1 MNPITNRE
9 DLIQRMT
16 TLFSAINV
24 PGLRGQIRDLS
35 YEAGTVTLDLQVDA
49 SLANQLGFVQ
59 GGIVATM
66 LDGCIGVA
74 GAVKSGGLL
83 AMPLAEMKTSFVRP
97 ILPGAV
103 VGKGETIRLGKKI
116 AFIEATLLD
125 ENGKLLARASAT
137 ASPTPFPDVSL

>member
-1 MNPITNRE
+1 
-9 DLIQRMT
+9 MT
-16 TLFSAINV
+16 TLFSSVGV

-35 YEAGTVTLDLQVDA
+35 YEAGTENIDLQVDA

-59 GGIVATM
+59 GGVVATM

-116 AFIEATLLD
+116 AFIEATLLNED
-125 ENGKLLARASAT
+125 GKLIARASRT
-137 ASPTPFPDVSL
+137 ASPTPCLDVRCH